1 MDHNKYMT
9 TGEFARRMGVTKNM
23 LFHYDKIRLFSPEIV
38 DTNEYRYYSIYQ
50 AVESYRITDE
60 QKVFLKSLRD

>member
-23 LFHYDKIRLFSPEIV
+23 LFHYDKIGLFSPEIV

-50 AVESYRITDE
+50 AVKAIGSQTNR
-60 QKVFLKSLRD
+60 KFSLRA